1 MRLSVTPGSSVSGD
15 VRVPGDKSISHR
27 WLILASTAM
36 GPSRL
41 VGLPASLDVRS
52 TAGCMAV
59 LAPPARPALDA
70 WASNAAVFV
79 EDGGSTWNSGPS
91 RRPQPALEVEG
102 EGRDALVEPPG
113 PLECG
118 NSGTTMRL
126 LMGLLS
132 SSPFASA
139 LTGDS
144 SLALRPMERVAE
156 PLRRMGADVRTSGGG
171 PPVSV
176 RGSRLRGI
184 DFTSP
189 VPSAQVKSAILLAGV
204 AASGVTTVRE
214 SLPTRDHTERA
225 LQALGVP
232 IDLRSGTASVR
243 RFQHEGFAGSV
254 PGDPSTAAFLVA
266 AAALTGSPLEI
277 YGLSLNPT
285 RLHFLEVLGRMGV
298 RTESRIDDH
307 ELGEPVGDLFVAP
320 CGGIV
325 PVRVEPQELPLV
337 VDEVPVLAAVAAH
350 ALGDS
355 WFLGAEELRLKESD
369 RLGAIAAGIR
379 GLGGHAADE
388 GMDLV
393 VAGGGLEGGRA
404 DARGDHRMALSLAV
418 AALAA
423 RAPCEIDGFE
433 SADVSFPGAARIIRE
448 LGGRVEVIG

>member
-1 MRLSVTPGSSVSGD
+1 MRLRVTPGSSITGA

-27 WLILASTAM
+27 WLILASTAR
-36 GPSRL
+36 GASRL
-41 VGLPASLDVRS
+41 VGVPASLDVRS
-52 TAGCMAV
+52 TARCMATV
-59 LAPPARPALDA
+59 TPPARPALEA
-70 WASNAAVFV
+70 WATNAAVFV
-79 EDGGSTWNSGPS
+79 EDGGSTWNCDPL
-91 RRPQPALEVEG
+91 RRALPALEVEG
-102 EGRDALVEPPG
+102 EGRDGLIEPTG

-132 SSPFASA
+132 SLPFASA
-139 LTGDS
+139 LTGDA

-156 PLRRMGADVRTSGGG
+156 PLRRMGADVRTSDGR
-171 PPVSV
+171 PPVTV
-176 RGSRLRGI
+176 RGSSLAGI

-189 VPSAQVKSAILLAGV
+189 VPSAQVKSAVLLAGV

-214 SLPTRDHTERA
+214 PLPTRDHTERA

-232 IDLRSGTASVR
+232 IDLRTGTASVR

-277 YGLSLNPT
+277 HGLALNPT
-285 RLHFLEVLGRMGV
+285 RTHFLEVLGRMGV
-298 RTESRIDDH
+298 RTESRIEDH
-307 ELGEPVGDLFVAP
+307 QLGEPVGGLFVAP
-320 CGGIV
+320 CDGLT
-325 PVRVEPQELPLV
+325 PVRVEPHELPLV
-337 VDEVPVLAAVAAH
+337 VDEVPVLAAIAAH
-350 ALGDS
+350 APGES

-369 RLGAIAAGIR
+369 RLQAIAAGIR
-379 GLGGHAADE
+379 ELGGHAADE

-393 VAGGGLEGGRA
+393 VAGGGLEGGRT
-404 DARGDHRMALSLAV
+404 DARGDHRIALSLAV

-433 SADVSFPGAARIIRE
+433 SADVSFPGAAGVIRE
-448 LGGRVEVIG
+448 LGGRVEVTG